1 MTVHSANA
9 AARFSGSG
17 ITKRFGVLAV
27 LENVDFSMGMGEAVG
42 IVGPNGAGKT
52 TLLATL
58 SGAYQPSAGTVAFGG
73 HDVTRLP
80 AAARCRLGLVRTHQ
94 VPKPF
99 SGMTTFENVY
109 VAAAHG
115 DVRSRDEAYE
125 RTVDSL
131 TLCGMLAVA
140 NRRAETLGLLDRK
153 RLELAR
159 ALATGPKVILLDE
172 IGGGLTDLGSAGTG
186 GDDQGTA
193 SARHRHRLDR
203 AYRPCAAAGGGT
215 ADLHGCRPHHR
226 RWRAEGGDVR
236 SAGGARLSRGK
247 HAMTM
252 LSIQNLTARH
262 GLLEAVRGSPSA
274 SRRARRWR

>member
-1 MTVHSANA
+1 MLVESGKGTGES
-9 AARFSGSG
+9 RFSGTG
-17 ITKRFGVLAV
+17 ITKRFGALAV

-58 SGAYQPSAGTVAFGG
+58 SGAYPPSAGAVTFAGR
-73 HDVTRLP
+73 DVTRLT

-109 VAAAHG
+109 VAASHG
-115 DVRSRDEAYE
+115 DVGSRDEAYE
-125 RTVDSL
+125 RVIDSL
-131 TLCGMLAVA
+131 TLCGMLGVA

-172 IGGGLTDLGSAGTG
+172 IGGGLTDSEAQELVHTIQELRRRSIGIVWIEHIVHVLLQVVERLICMDAGRIIADG
-186 GDDQGTA
+186 EPKAVMSDPEVM
-193 SARHRHRLDR
+193 R
-203 AYRPCAAAGGGT
+203 AYLGGG
-215 ADLHGCRPHHR
+215 P
-226 RWRAEGGDVR
+226 
-236 SAGGARLSRGK
+236 K
-247 HAMTM
+247 
-252 LSIQNLTARH
+252 
-262 GLLEAVRGSPSA
+262 
-274 SRRARRWR
+274 